1 MKLTVL
7 MNCGPWLSVPPPGYG
22 GIENVIAAL
31 VPALRRR
38 GVRVVLVSVADSTL
52 EADEH
57 VSVFRSGQ
65 FAHLQRP
72 YNQVMGIAAAHLDRV
87 VSELR
92 GRDDVVLVHDHQEA
106 LGLTVLGALGPD
118 MPPVLHTLHWDLR
131 KHPELYGNLR
141 GDGRL
146 RVNGVSFAQLTTAPA
161 ALRAISVGH
170 VHLATPLAVQA
181 DRRPA
186 TAKAGHLVVLG
197 RITPYKGQD
206 VAARI
211 AHRLGRTLVLAG
223 PVGPYHTPAE
233 LATADDSNPDVRYWR
248 ESVQPLVDGRRVRWV
263 GTVLGEERDTL
274 VATADATL
282 FPIDWE
288 EPGGTAVT
296 ESLALG
302 TPAVG
307 YRTGMSSRAR
317 RVRPHRVAGRPG
329 RRGRARRSRQRG
341 LRSRSTG
348 VSRERPPAGS
358 PPPGWPRSTCV
369 STAESWTGTTGSRR
383 CGRPSKSD
391 PPRQTTA
398 RACCPPGV
406 DPAGRR
412 GSTDA
417 ATAGQTCYTEPSQH
431 RGRQKGGRRCPS
443 NRSTATRQRT
453 RQTRRAAHRRDSAI

>member
-1 MKLTVL
+1 MGWAGVRQRVHVREYRVSPGRETGIDKDVKLTVL

-31 VPALRRR
+31 VPELRRR
-38 GVRVVLVSVADSTL
+38 GVRVVLVSVGDSTL

-57 VSVFRSGQ
+57 VSVFPTGQ

-72 YNQVMGIAAAHLDRV
+72 YNQVMGIAAAHLNRL

-92 GRDDVVLVHDHQEA
+92 GRDDIVLVHDHQEA
-106 LGLTVLGALGPD
+106 FGLTVLGALGPD

-131 KHPELYGNLR
+131 KHPELYGNIG

-186 TAKAGHLVVLG
+186 ATKAGHLVVLG
-197 RITPYKGQD
+197 RITRYKGQD

-223 PVGPYHTPAE
+223 PVGPCHNPAE
-233 LATADDSNPDVRYWR
+233 LAAADDSNPDVRYWR

-274 VATADATL
+274 VATADADAVPHRL
-282 FPIDWE
+282 
-288 EPGGTAVT
+288 GGARRYRRHRVARPRHAGRGVR
-296 ESLALG
+296 SG
-302 TPAVG
+302 MPA
-307 YRTGMSSRAR
+307 RAR
-317 RVRPHRVAGRPG
+317 RIRPHRSAGHPG
-329 RRGRARRSRQRG
+329 RRGRARRGRHRG
-341 LRSRSTG
+341 CRRRSAG
-348 VSRERPPAGS
+348 VSAGSRPPVH
-358 PPPGWPRSTCV
+358 PRPDGREV
-369 STAESWTGTTGSRR
+369 PAALRR
-383 CGRPSKSD
+383 VLHRDGRTMPL
-391 PPRQTTA
+391 R
-398 RACCPPGV
+398 
-406 DPAGRR
+406 PAL
-412 GSTDA
+412 D
-417 ATAGQTCYTEPSQH
+417 
-431 RGRQKGGRRCPS
+431 
-443 NRSTATRQRT
+443 
-453 RQTRRAAHRRDSAI
+453 I

>member
-1 MKLTVL
+1 

-31 VPALRRR
+31 VPELRRR

-72 YNQVMGIAAAHLDRV
+72 YNQVMGIAAAHLDRL

-141 GDGRL
+141 TNGRL

-223 PVGPYHTPAE
+223 PVGPHHTAAG
-233 LATADDSNPDVRYWR
+233 LAAADDSNPDVRYWR
-248 ESVQPLVDGRRVRWV
+248 ESVQPLVDGRRVRWM
-263 GTVLGEERDTL
+263 GTVLGEERDDL
-274 VATADATL
+274 VASADAML

-302 TPAVG
+302 TPVVG
-307 YRTGMSSRAR
+307 FGRGCLPELVESGRTGVLVSPGDEDALAEAVTSASAVDPQECRREAAR
-317 RVRPHRVAGRPG
+317 RFTPARMAEKYLRLYSRMLDREGRITPLRPALKV
-329 RRGRARRSRQRG
+329 
-341 LRSRSTG
+341 
-348 VSRERPPAGS
+348 
-358 PPPGWPRSTCV
+358 
-369 STAESWTGTTGSRR
+369 
-383 CGRPSKSD
+383 
-391 PPRQTTA
+391 
-398 RACCPPGV
+398 
-406 DPAGRR
+406 
-412 GSTDA
+412 
-417 ATAGQTCYTEPSQH
+417 
-431 RGRQKGGRRCPS
+431 
-443 NRSTATRQRT
+443 
-453 RQTRRAAHRRDSAI
+453 

>member
-1 MKLTVL
+1 VKLTVL

-31 VPALRRR
+31 VPELRRR
-38 GVRVVLVSVADSTL
+38 EVRVVLVSVADSTL

-131 KHPELYGNLR
+131 KHPELYGNLS

-161 ALRAISVGH
+161 ALRGISVGH

-186 TAKAGHLVVLG
+186 TTKAGHLVVLG

-223 PVGPYHTPAE
+223 PVGPHHTPAS

-263 GTVLGEERDTL
+263 GTVLGDERDSL

-302 TPAVG
+302 TPVVG
-307 YRTGMSSRAR
+307 YGRGCLPELVESGRTGLLVSPGDEDALAAAVTAASAVDPQECRRDAAR
-317 RVRPHRVAGRPG
+317 RFTPARMAEKYLRLYSRVLDRD
-329 RRGRARRSRQRG
+329 SRVTP
-341 LRSRSTG
+341 LRSTLE
-348 VSRERPPAGS
+348 V
-358 PPPGWPRSTCV
+358 
-369 STAESWTGTTGSRR
+369 
-383 CGRPSKSD
+383 
-391 PPRQTTA
+391 
-398 RACCPPGV
+398 
-406 DPAGRR
+406 
-412 GSTDA
+412 
-417 ATAGQTCYTEPSQH
+417 
-431 RGRQKGGRRCPS
+431 
-443 NRSTATRQRT
+443 
-453 RQTRRAAHRRDSAI
+453 